1 MVFRN
6 EEDEEATLNQ
16 TKLREQMLEFKGEQ
30 SMIEPSK
37 CGEGS
42 SEEHLI

>member
-6 EEDEEATLNQ
+6 EEDEEMTLNQ
-16 TKLREQMLEFKGEQ
+16 TKLREQMLDFKGEQ
-30 SMIEPSK
+30 SMIQPSK

-42 SEEHLI
+42 SEEHLM